1 MTSDHLTWGMIQ
13 NTCIQLGP
21 QGLQAIDVAGDGLQ
35 DPSENLLDVLK
46 VAIWHT
52 VD

>member
-1 MTSDHLTWGMIQ
+1 MIYPASSSSWVHEMGVLKD
-13 NTCIQLGP
+13 CKLLMLLEMACKIH
-21 QGLQAIDVAGDGLQ
+21 
-35 DPSENLLDVLK
+35 SENLLDVLK